1 LVSLPSRVIY
11 PHGLRGISGICGGI
25 CAATFIAQGVM
36 AAKEMAI
43 KVPLILAQSGLEIVA
58 DNLADAATKIM
69 DEVKKA
75 E

>member
-1 LVSLPSRVIY
+1 
-11 PHGLRGISGICGGI
+11 
-25 CAATFIAQGVM
+25 M